1 MNCLKTSKICSSK
14 MLLDQIFTKIIWISS
29 TTLLPYTKWTVFAYE
44 IDRSL
49 LQTFLLRKLYEP
61 PPDSDSNEVS
71 DEHSHKKE
79 LFKKGKFGE

>member
-1 MNCLKTSKICSSK
+1 

-29 TTLLPYTKWTVFAYE
+29 TTLLPSTKWTVFAYE

-61 PPDSDSNEVS
+61 PPDSDSNEVC
-71 DEHSHKKE
+71 DEHFHKKT
-79 LFKKGKFGE
+79 FKKKENLENDTINQL